1 MSPKLLPSLL
11 IAAAGFFAGC
21 QTAPKA
27 VTEADPLVDVSAF
40 QSFAVLPLPK
50 SMPGADPGVTIRL
63 TPTVKETVTRDLAAK
78 GYTALE
84 DARQA
89 DFAVYVHGSVLPKT
103 DITDWGFQPMVVP
116 GRWYGRYPLSAGL
129 YGRNISVDQYEE
141 GTLIVEVYE
150 VATRKP
156 VWTGWVKGR
165 GRAESENEKER
176 LAGALSLIL
185 AKLPAQEA
193 FVPPPSPAPAK

>member
-1 MSPKLLPSLL
+1 MMSRAFSLL
-11 IAAAGFFAGC
+11 SLAAACVLSGC
-21 QTAPKA
+21 ATAPKA
-27 VTEADPLVDVSAF
+27 VTEADPLVDVSAYKT
-40 QSFAVLPLPK
+40 FAVLPLPK
-50 SMPGADPGVTIRL
+50 SMPGSDPGVTIRL
-63 TPTVKETVTRDLAAK
+63 TPTVQETVTRDLTAK
-78 GYTALE
+78 GFSAV
-84 DARQA
+84 DKAKDA

-141 GTLIVEVYE
+141 GTLIVELYE

-165 GRAESENEKER
+165 GRAEAENEKER

-185 AKLPAQEA
+185 AK
-193 FVPPPSPAPAK
+193 VPPQKAWTPPSAAAPAK